1 MSRERRRK
9 IGAKVTMPHKLLIG
23 ALLAA
28 CLFKAA
34 IAEPEE
40 DYVRSTWQEGEVVF
54 PAPPKPET
62 LLPFYVSATT
72 ENRFFVDSQSLTVGT
87 DGVVRYVLVVL
98 AGQGARNV
106 TFEGMRCETRESRVY
121 AVGRSDGSWSA
132 ARRNEWARVSEAAA
146 NRQHAALFQEYFCPG
161 GVIINSAAEAR
172 NALLKNGRAD
182 PLPR

>member
-1 MSRERRRK
+1 MS
-9 IGAKVTMPHKLLIG
+9 HKLLIG

-40 DYVRSTWQEGEVVF
+40 DYVRQGWQEGEFVF
-54 PAPPKPET
+54 PAQPKSEA

-72 ENRFFVDSQSLTVGT
+72 ENRFFVDSQSLTVGA

-98 AGQGARNV
+98 AAQGARNV
-106 TFEGMRCETRESRVY
+106 TFEGMRCETRERRVY

-132 ARRNEWARVSEAAA
+132 ARRNDWVRVSEAAA

-161 GVIINSAAEAR
+161 GVVVGSAAEAR
-172 NALLKNGRAD
+172 NALLRNGRVD